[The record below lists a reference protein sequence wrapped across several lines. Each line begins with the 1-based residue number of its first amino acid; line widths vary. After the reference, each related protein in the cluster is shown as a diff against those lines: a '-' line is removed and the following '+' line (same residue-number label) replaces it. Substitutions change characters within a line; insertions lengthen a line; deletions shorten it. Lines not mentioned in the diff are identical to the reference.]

1 MKFNQVTKT
10 LSDAKTYWKR
20 PMPGRYMPF
29 KEIFAYS
36 FGGIGIYFLIYCV
49 QQLSL
54 STTNVIIG
62 NAIGISPTTMYFIYV
77 IAIIVSFPATAVRA
91 NIIDN
96 ARSKKGKYRP
106 YLLSMALPSCALVV
120 GMVMVPYEK
129 ISNQIIKAAI
139 VLLFN
144 IGFQFFYMFFYDS
157 YENLILVLSPDT

>member
-1 MKFNQVTKT
+1 MDINQIKKT
-10 LSDAKTYWKR
+10 VSDAKVYWKR

-49 QQLSL
+49 QQLML

-62 NAIGISPTTMYFIYV
+62 NAIGISPTIMYVIYV
-77 IAIIVSFPATAVRA
+77 ISIIISFPATALRA

-106 YLLSMALPSCALVV
+106 YMLPAVSFLQFMKSSESMKECCPSVQTKLLQLQA
-120 GMVMVPYEK
+120 K
-129 ISNQIIKAAI
+129 I
-139 VLLFN
+139 LRTL
-144 IGFQFFYMFFYDS
+144 
-157 YENLILVLSPDT
+157 